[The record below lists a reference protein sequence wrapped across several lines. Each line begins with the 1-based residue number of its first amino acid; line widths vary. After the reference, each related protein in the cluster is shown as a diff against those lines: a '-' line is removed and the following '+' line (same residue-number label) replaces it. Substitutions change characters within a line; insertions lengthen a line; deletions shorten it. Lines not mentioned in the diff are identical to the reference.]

1 MNNKKKVM
9 LVFGTRP
16 EAIKMGPLFHKL
28 NSEPEI
34 FDVKV
39 CVTGQHREMLDQAL
53 ALFEIQPDIDLN
65 IMMPKQGLSFLTA
78 GILEKFEAV
87 LFEFKPDIVLVHGDT
102 TTTLATAISAFYAGI
117 PIGHVEAG
125 LRTNNIHSPFPEE
138 FNRQVTSKIAK
149 WHFAPTIESRKNL
162 IAENISEKNIVVSGN
177 TVIDALYWVLNRI
190 ENDEKKS
197 LKLDKMLNKILDFNW
212 KKDRIVLITCHR
224 RENFGKGI
232 TQICKAIGK
241 LASKFKDIK
250 FVYPVHL
257 NPNIQNPVRN
267 ILKNT
272 SNVFLIKPLNYE
284 PFVYLLKHCYIILT
298 DSGGIQEE
306 APSLGIPVLV
316 MRNVT
321 ERPEA
326 LNAGTVELVGANEE
340 IIVNKTSMLIND
352 LNYYTKMA
360 QAHNPYGDGKAC
372 ERIIKALQN

>member
-1 MNNKKKVM
+1 MDRVEQLKK
-9 LVFGTRP
+9 
-16 EAIKMGPLFHKL
+16 IQ
-28 NSEPEI
+28 SE
-34 FDVKV
+34 
-39 CVTGQHREMLDQAL
+39 AL